1 MADKSN
7 ISWTQTTWNVFSGCT
22 KISPG
27 CDHCYASELAERYR
41 GTPAY
46 PNGFDLTLRLHKMKD
61 PLKWKEPREIF
72 VNSMSDLFLGGVPED
87 VIRGMWDVM
96 LATPQHMYQILTK
109 RPIPAARIIADL
121 ELPVP
126 DHIWLGVSV
135 ESQDYA
141 SRIDD
146 LLELPGKNKFL
157 SCEPLIGPLDIWDW
171 LDVMPS
177 DNPAI
182 KWVID
187 GGESGAGRRLADPDW
202 FRSIRDQCVAA
213 GVLYYHKQGNA
224 HRPGMDRVLDGRT
237 WEQHPNRLELPDNIE
252 RMPALGQLQLLT
264 GDETPAYGE
273 YEHETMGHVIDLG
286 EGTAEH
292 GG

>member
-7 ISWTQTTWNVFSGCT
+7 ISWTEATWNVFSGCT

-46 PNGFDLTLRLHKMKD
+46 PNGFDLTLRLHKMND

-72 VNSMSDLFLGGVPED
+72 VNSMSDLFLGGVPDD

-96 LATPQHMYQILTK
+96 LQTPQHMYQILTK
-109 RPIPAARIIADL
+109 RPIPAARIISDL
-121 ELPVP
+121 ELPIP

-146 LLELPGKNKFL
+146 LMKLPGKNKFL
-157 SCEPLIGPLDIWDW
+157 SCEPLLGPLALERYLKPYGDYALGLAGQPI
-171 LDVMPS
+171 
-177 DNPAI
+177 I
-182 KWVID
+182 GWVID
-187 GGESGAGRRLADPDW
+187 GGESGAGRRPTNPDW

-224 HRPGMDRVLDGRT
+224 HRPGQDRMLDGRT
-237 WEQHPNRLELPDNIE
+237 WEQHPNRLEE
-252 RMPALGQLQLLT
+252 AHH
-264 GDETPAYGE
+264 A
-273 YEHETMGHVIDLG
+273 
-286 EGTAEH
+286 
-292 GG
+292 